1 MNIPNELKITINT
14 SIPGFQVI
22 KYKPFMT
29 LPNDN
34 TDGFVHFNPLIK
46 LKQSVINSIPKNFQ
60 VKEFFNKGLFQSLI
74 NSHGLIETKNLVDAT
89 NEGIVDNNIKVT
101 LDTLFPTNGII
112 YINKEAYVIADVQW
126 TKGDWKIDKK
136 IQELPN
142 IRFNRIT
149 DPFLLSSLAKQK
161 QLSGEEEMKKLP
173 EDVLFGPNYS
183 PPEPTPSAPQ
193 APLPSAPQAPLP
205 LPSAPQTQLLSTQP
219 SQNLSNNQRIKL
231 LQQSV
236 SPSAPIEGSQNKFPQ
251 KYLPIM
257 PPPPQPS
264 APIIEE
270 KEEDEDETENSTYE
284 TKLINSVASNK
295 TVKDFFQNKS
305 YYFMVNFMF
314 KNMNKTSQNLINK
327 LLVDS
332 TNVNIKSLTNLS
344 KVAYDKSVVNTQIYS
359 NKGKGDCFFL
369 AIADGINYNNRYSN
383 DKIIYNNYGKGNM
396 IFTQSILRE
405 IVTKYILEMNDQT
418 LTDLLQ
424 IGETNA
430 ELLNNEFNS
439 IKNNLQE
446 NWGVQTN
453 NFNDQQFMYLLEAI
467 DNIYKTNDSSF
478 LILKPIIK
486 TIADL
491 NKPFHAIK
499 NKSEIKSYIESSNY
513 WANTLAI
520 DAIIYTLGLNI
531 ITVKYDSN
539 QNKMSIPYIN
549 TSVSNWNKYL
559 FLYYQNYHYELM
571 TFDYVFNTIQKRP
584 KLEIKTTKKKI
595 IFFDRNTKNIY
606 PPLWL
611 IFLIFG
617 SYYINILYENEKNK
631 FTIFPYI
638 FDGLINTFNKILTL
652 QESEEKKLFLK
663 TFKNYFN
670 PSILREKQQR
680 GAYITSQLPDSSYQS
695 YQHYNQYDPYN
706 PYRRYNQNVNAISGS
721 KIVDNDS
728 YNTNISYYITIDM
741 ELKKGKQLSIKD
753 MVDIKCR
760 QKWNTVRRNY
770 ANLRGIKY
778 VIPPVYDNAP
788 SRMTIKNIVANKNYT
803 KKNQKKKR
811 KKSKIIDKIETHF
824 SQI

>member
-34 TDGFVHFNPLIK
+34 TDGFVHFNPLVK

-74 NSHGLIETKNLVDAT
+74 NNHGLIETKNLVDAT

-101 LDTLFPTNGII
+101 LDTLFPTNGLI

-161 QLSGEEEMKKLP
+161 QMSGEEEMKKLP

-183 PPEPTPSAPQ
+183 PPAQAPEAPLPSTPSAPSRPSSLPPQPSMRAISTIPTPSAP
-193 APLPSAPQAPLP
+193 P
-205 LPSAPQTQLLSTQP
+205 T
-219 SQNLSNNQRIKL
+219 QNLSNNQGFKL
-231 LQQSV
+231 L
-236 SPSAPIEGSQNKFPQ
+236 PETAPAAPIEESQNKYPQ

-257 PPPPQPS
+257 PPPPPPPS

-270 KEEDEDETENSTYE
+270 KEEDETENSSYE
-284 TKLINSVASNK
+284 TKLTNSVASNK

-344 KVAYDKSVVNTQIYS
+344 RVAYDKSVVNTQIYS

-383 DKIIYNNYGKGNM
+383 DKIIYNNYGRGNM

-430 ELLNNEFNS
+430 ELLNNELNI
-439 IKNNLQE
+439 IKNNLE
-446 NWGVQTN
+446 EKWGVQSD
-453 NFNDQQFMYLLEAI
+453 NFNDEQFMYLLEAI

-486 TIADL
+486 TRDDL
-491 NKPFHAIK
+491 NNPFHAIK

-531 ITVKYDSN
+531 ITIKYDSK
-539 QNKMSIPYIN
+539 QNKMSVPYIN
-549 TSVSNWNKYL
+549 TNISNWNKYL
-559 FLYYQNYHYELM
+559 FLYYQNNHYELM
-571 TFDYVFNTIQKRP
+571 TFDYIFNTIQKRP

-638 FDGLINTFNKILTL
+638 FDGLNNTFNKILTL
-652 QESEEKKLFLK
+652 PENEDKKTFLK
-663 TFKNYFN
+663 IFKSYFN
-670 PSILREKQQR
+670 PSILREKQEKQQG
-680 GAYITSQLPDSSYQS
+680 GAYITSQLPDSSYPS
-695 YQHYNQYDPYN
+695 YQPYNQYNPYN
-706 PYRRYNQNVNAISGS
+706 PYRRYNQNVNSISGS

-728 YNTNISYYITIDM
+728 SNANISYYITIDM

-778 VIPPVYDNAP
+778 VIPPIYDNAP
-788 SRMTIKNIVANKNYT
+788 SRMTTENVVNNKNYT
-803 KKNQKKKR
+803 KKNRPNR
-811 KKSKIIDKIETHF
+811 K
-824 SQI
+824 